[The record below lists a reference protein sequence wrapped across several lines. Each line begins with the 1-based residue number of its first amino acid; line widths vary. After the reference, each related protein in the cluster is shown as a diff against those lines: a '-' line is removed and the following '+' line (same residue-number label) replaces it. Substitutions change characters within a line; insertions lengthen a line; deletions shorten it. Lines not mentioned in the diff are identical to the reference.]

1 MRFSTTVSSVNVPRP
16 SGTWAMPAFATASG
30 PPRSGFP
37 AKTISPLRR
46 TVPETAR
53 SVVVLPAPF
62 APSTATTAPS
72 GTSRET
78 PLSACT
84 GP

>member
-1 MRFSTTVSSVNVPRP
+1 MSSENVPRP
-16 SGTWAMPAFATASG
+16 SGTWAMPRRATPSG
-30 PPRSGFP
+30 PTRWSERP
-37 AKTISPLRR
+37 ANRMLPERR

-62 APSTATTAPS
+62 GPSTATTDPS
-72 GTSRET
+72 STASEIPCST
-78 PLSACT
+78 WT

>member
-1 MRFSTTVSSVNVPRP
+1 MNVPRP
-16 SGTWAMPAFATASG
+16 SGTWATPAFADASG
-30 PPRSGFP
+30 PPRSGLP
-37 AKTISPLRR
+37 SSRISPLRL
-46 TVPETAR
+46 TVPETER

-72 GTSRET
+72 GTASEIPR
-78 PLSACT
+78 SAST